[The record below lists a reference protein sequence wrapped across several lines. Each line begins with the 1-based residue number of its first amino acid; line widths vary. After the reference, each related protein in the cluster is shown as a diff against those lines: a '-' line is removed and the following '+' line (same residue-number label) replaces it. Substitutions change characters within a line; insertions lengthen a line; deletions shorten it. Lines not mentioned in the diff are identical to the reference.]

1 MGEKGKKRD
10 ILSDILNNVNEGAIE
25 DLESLNAIIEAE
37 GAGGSGTDKTEK
49 NTSAK
54 IARKRPKKKT
64 SHYLS
69 KAVYEALDD
78 AKTDLRDLLPDLPE
92 SNVNKSEI
100 TKSNIVDIALKTI
113 LEEYKEKG
121 LQSTLIQKLLSKK

>member
-10 ILSDILNNVNEGAIE
+10 ILSDILNNVHEGAIE

-37 GAGGSGTDKTEK
+37 GTDETGKK
-49 NTSAK
+49 SCAK
-54 IARKRPKKKT
+54 AARKKPKKKT

-69 KAVYEALDD
+69 EAVYEALDEVK
-78 AKTDLRDLLPDLPE
+78 ADLRDLLPDLPK
-92 SNVNKSEI
+92 SNVNKAEI

-113 LEEYKEKG
+113 LKEYKEKG
-121 LQSTLIQKLLSKK
+121 LQSTLIRKLLSKNQSG